1 MKEIFSGIFFVRKSA
16 KGFLGNSDSRCS
28 LYRVRLVPPLQ
39 IFFSTLSTG
48 IPNAFVLLRRSITTS
63 TRACSAADLVLAI
76 KSERFG
82 LKFAL

>member
-28 LYRVRLVPPLQ
+28 LYRVRLVPPIQ

-48 IPNAFVLLRRSITTS
+48 DFKRIRVAPPVNYDFDSRLLGR
-63 TRACSAADLVLAI
+63 
-76 KSERFG
+76 
-82 LKFAL
+82 